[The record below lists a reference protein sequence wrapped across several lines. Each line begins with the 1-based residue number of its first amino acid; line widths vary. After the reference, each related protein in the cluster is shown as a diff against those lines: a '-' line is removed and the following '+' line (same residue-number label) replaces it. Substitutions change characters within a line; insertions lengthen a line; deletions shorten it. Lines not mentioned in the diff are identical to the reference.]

1 MKILVA
7 EDEPMLLKTIELKL
21 KKEGYDVI
29 ATIDGR
35 EAISKIES
43 EQPDLVISDIMM
55 PYASGLE
62 LTAILKKREK
72 QIPIIILSAMEQ
84 EKVVMEAFE
93 LGADDY
99 VIKPVEPRVLLAR
112 VHALL
117 RRGSPAQKTENQELS
132 FGKLNLNNSAREA
145 HFGGDMVE
153 LTSYEFD
160 LLWMLAK
167 HAGQTVKR
175 EAIHKKMIGR
185 EYDGL
190 DRTVD
195 VRVSHLRRKLNDNAE
210 TPFRIKTVWGKG
222 YLFVADA
229 WNN

>member
-99 VIKPVEPRVLLAR
+99 ITKPFSL
-112 VHALL
+112 
-117 RRGSPAQKTENQELS
+117 NELS
-132 FGKLNLNNSAREA
+132 IR
-145 HFGGDMVE
+145 
-153 LTSYEFD
+153 
-160 LLWMLAK
+160 
-167 HAGQTVKR
+167 VKR
-175 EAIHKKMIGR
+175 LMTR
-185 EYDGL
+185 L
-190 DRTVD
+190 
-195 VRVSHLRRKLNDNAE
+195 
-210 TPFRIKTVWGKG
+210 GKS
-222 YLFVADA
+222 
-229 WNN
+229 

>member
-62 LTAILKKREK
+62 LTAMLKKGEK
-72 QIPIIILSAMEQ
+72 QVPIIILSAMEQ

-99 VIKPVEPRVLLAR
+99 ITKPFSL
-112 VHALL
+112 
-117 RRGSPAQKTENQELS
+117 NELS
-132 FGKLNLNNSAREA
+132 IR
-145 HFGGDMVE
+145 
-153 LTSYEFD
+153 
-160 LLWMLAK
+160 
-167 HAGQTVKR
+167 VKR
-175 EAIHKKMIGR
+175 LMTQ
-185 EYDGL
+185 L
-190 DRTVD
+190 
-195 VRVSHLRRKLNDNAE
+195 
-210 TPFRIKTVWGKG
+210 GKS
-222 YLFVADA
+222 
-229 WNN
+229 